1 MKDKNKSYQQDTN
14 AIRGGY
20 QPTHEN
26 EHSEALFLTSSYVF
40 ESAEVAAQS
49 LAMRLKAMFTRAT
62 PIQQLEVLS
71 SV

>member
-1 MKDKNKSYQQDTN
+1 MKNKDKSYQQDTN

-40 ESAEVAAQS
+40 DNAEMAAQS
-49 LAMRLKAMFTRAT
+49 FSNEIEATSTRAIPT
-62 PIQQLEVLS
+62 QRLEVLS